1 MIYISDQLEIL
12 CGKLA
17 QNIARTEDDSDTSE
31 TVFLPEILITQT
43 AGMESWLSTELA
55 RRNGVFANFRFL
67 KQDQLLEEIYS
78 GLYGKKRYTTNM
90 RPALYELLGSESF
103 ITRFPDIAA
112 YYSKEKHNS
121 QLRRMQLAGK
131 MADLFDQ
138 YQVYRTDM
146 MSAWEAIPASPPD
159 RRKETIPAGRQDTDH
174 EAWQRW
180 LWNSLRKNHTWFCPK
195 HQMQAWLLEKL
206 EDPQNWPA
214 VREMVP
220 RVSLF
225 GLSIF
230 TTFHNQVLEKLARI
244 IDVDYYLV
252 FPSEQF
258 IENKSFTN
266 PLSASLGV
274 KYAEMAAML
283 PREWRWCPCGDST
296 PGKRFWASSGTHCA
310 GTRFRYPGCCVKT
323 TWVME
328 HWLSML
334 VTHRC
339 VKWKYFTITSSPLCR
354 MEQGLSPMMCW
365 CCSPMWKP
373 MPRM

>member
-1 MIYISDQLEIL
+1 MAAVIYISDQLEIL

-146 MSAWEAIPASPPD
+146 MSAWKQSPPA
-159 RRKETIPAGRQDTDH
+159 RRTGARKQSPPAVRTQIMRPGSGGFGTPA
-174 EAWQRW
+174 E
-180 LWNSLRKNHTWFCPK
+180 NHTWFCPK

-220 RVSLF
+220 QSHSSGCPF
-225 GLSIF
+225 SPPF
-230 TTFHNQVLEKLARI
+230 TT
-244 IDVDYYLV
+244 
-252 FPSEQF
+252 
-258 IENKSFTN
+258 
-266 PLSASLGV
+266 
-274 KYAEMAAML
+274 
-283 PREWRWCPCGDST
+283 
-296 PGKRFWASSGTHCA
+296 RF
-310 GTRFRYPGCCVKT
+310 
-323 TWVME
+323 
-328 HWLSML
+328 
-334 VTHRC
+334 
-339 VKWKYFTITSSPLCR
+339 
-354 MEQGLSPMMCW
+354 
-365 CCSPMWKP
+365 
-373 MPRM
+373 